1 MLERGIGILWRYL
14 RAMDPFWV
22 AASFAAGLVC
32 YAARKKKSCMHAG
45 VTAFLV
51 VYLCLVY
58 TSTVLSRDTK
68 AEIAYRLTP
77 LWTYARLMQGQ
88 TIFLQ
93 YIVLNILMLVPVG
106 VCLSF
111 LWKSKRKIV
120 CFGLG
125 FSVLIELSQLVTAR
139 GLCEVDDVI
148 HNTAGVFLG
157 TLLYTAMERIKD
169 EYFGNRCQGHG
180 RDRLGE
186 QSEEHSGREKQNPS
200 QSEN

>member
-1 MLERGIGILWRYL
+1 MLERGIRVLWPYL
-14 RAMDPFWV
+14 KAMDPFWV

-32 YAARKKKSCMHAG
+32 YAAIKKKSRMHAG

-51 VYLCLVY
+51 LYLCLVY
-58 TSTVLSRDTK
+58 TSTVLSRDTR
-68 AEIAYRLTP
+68 AGIAYRLTP
-77 LWTYARLMQGQ
+77 LWTYVRLLQGE

-106 VCLSF
+106 FYLSF

-125 FSVLIELSQLVTAR
+125 FSVLIELSQLVMAR

-148 HNTAGVFLG
+148 HNTTGVFLG

-169 EYFGNRCQGHG
+169 EYFGNRRQGHG

-186 QSEEHSGREKQNPS
+186 
-200 QSEN
+200 